1 MRRNLVIAVAAV
13 LVVLGGGVAWFLA
26 AEPPAPTPDVTAP
39 PLTTAAPED
48 GSDTTATSSAGSSLT
63 FSLTDETRAT
73 FEIDEVLRGR
83 PNRVVGTSD
92 IVLGEF
98 SFDPDD
104 LSTIRI
110 GTILVNARAFRT
122 DSSLRDRA
130 INGPILDT
138 GSFEFIE
145 FTPTAVDGLAGSA
158 APGDSFEFTVT
169 GDLTIRD
176 VTHPATFRISATWVD
191 EDRIEGTATAVVTRS
206 DYGLVIPQVPSVAD
220 VSDEVTLTL
229 SFVAERT

>member
-1 MRRNLVIAVAAV
+1 MRRNLAIGAVAALV
-13 LVVLGGGVAWFLA
+13 LLGGGVVWFLA

-39 PLTTAAPED
+39 PLTTAPED
-48 GSDTTATSSAGSSLT
+48 ASDGTATSSAGSALT

-110 GTILVNARAFRT
+110 GTILVNARAFQT
-122 DSSLRDRA
+122 DSGLRDRA

-176 VTHPATFRISATWVD
+176 VTRPATFRVSATWVD

-229 SFVAERT
+229 SFVAEST